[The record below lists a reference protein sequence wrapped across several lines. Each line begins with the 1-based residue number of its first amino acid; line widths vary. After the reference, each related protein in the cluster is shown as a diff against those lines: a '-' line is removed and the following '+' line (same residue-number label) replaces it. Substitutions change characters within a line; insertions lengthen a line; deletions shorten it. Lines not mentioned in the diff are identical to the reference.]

1 MFFKKLKSLFKRKPK
16 PVEAKEGIVINH
28 PNSISFWTAG
38 IKFESRLDNLL
49 TCRIKDQVLLI
60 REPDNPIDKNAI
72 HVTTMNGSS
81 LGYVGKN
88 RATLLAPMFD
98 TNKIDG
104 VGYIVEL
111 KSDLKNELYGVKV
124 CLPVSE
130 EALSIVKSDK
140 LKEIE
145 FVFERSPRDNLYIL
159 LNCEENVLDEVKNI
173 LEGGGVIVDR
183 AGISYAV
190 SGAGKMY
197 NWYIRINNGSD
208 RVLIERLLRDNFPL
222 LKEKYDNQFN
232 EEYLELQDEE
242 LHNLQVQRDVFETKI
257 NELEKSLENLLKREA
272 LYNEQFEK
280 MTKIFLSDVIFVRDS
295 IDVLKKEIEDYTTA
309 LNKIHALYSD
319 PLMRGKKIHTLE
331 KWFEIHFNTGAK
343 DDGRIYFKRE
353 GSKLNVLVS
362 LKSSQKKD
370 IEYLRS

>member
-16 PVEAKEGIVINH
+16 PVEAEDEVVINH
-28 PNSISFWTAG
+28 PGSISFWTAG

-49 TCRIKDQVLLI
+49 TCRVKDQVLLI
-60 REPDNPIDKNAI
+60 RGPENPIDKNAI
-72 HVTTMNGSS
+72 HVTTMNGAS

-111 KSDLKNELYGVKV
+111 KADLKNELYGVKV

-130 EALSIVKSDK
+130 EALSIVKREK
-140 LKEIE
+140 LEEIE
-145 FVFERSPRDNLYIL
+145 FVFEMSPSDNLYIL

-183 AGISYAV
+183 TGISYAL
-190 SGAGKMY
+190 SGSGKLY
-197 NWYIRINNGSD
+197 DWYIRIDNGSD
-208 RVLIERLLRDNFPL
+208 KVLIERLLRDNFPL
-222 LKEKYDNQFN
+222 LKEKYDIQFN
-232 EEYLELQDEE
+232 EEYLELQDAE
-242 LHNLQVQRDVFETKI
+242 LHNLEIQKNVFESKI
-257 NELEKSLENLLKREA
+257 NELEKSLQNLLKREA

-309 LNKIHALYSD
+309 LNKISELYSD

-362 LKSSQKKD
+362 VKSSQKKD
-370 IEYLRS
+370 IEYLRG